1 MSGQMSSQT
10 SSQTSSRTSAVSR
23 LLDRLSGRLL
33 AVVVAV
39 LLVAA
44 TFALLNGGPADRK
57 VTAHF
62 SRAVAIYPG
71 SEVRLMGVRIGSVT
85 AVVPEGDS
93 VRVEMKYDGTYKL
106 PADAKAGIVT
116 PTLVADRFV
125 QLAPAYTSGPVM
137 RSGADIPLADTG
149 TPVELDRIYKSLA
162 DLSSALGPNG
172 ANRTGAL
179 SSLLS
184 SGANALRGQGAL
196 ANKTL
201 LNLSRAVGVFGD
213 NSGPLFR
220 SVDQLSQ
227 LTTTLAANDT
237 VVNGFIKDLT
247 GVSAQLAG
255 ERGELAKALAA
266 LSRVVVTVRGFVHDN
281 KTALTSNVEDL
292 TTVLGALA
300 KEKDSLATAIQLAP
314 LGLGNLTLAYDTKTG
329 SIGSRVQ
336 FGPTVQ
342 SLGNVLCDVV
352 VNARIPNP
360 QIACQVLR
368 ALTAPLAQPGTD
380 LPGGLQVPG
389 LSVPSGAQRSSTTS
403 GSAGG
408 SGGLGELLG
417 GTS

>member
-1 MSGQMSSQT
+1 MST
-10 SSQTSSRTSAVSR
+10 VNAV
-23 LLDRLSGRLL
+23 LDRLSGRVL
-33 AVVVAV
+33 AVVVTV

-44 TFALLNGGPADRK
+44 TLFVFVGGSDQK
-57 VTAHF
+57 TLTAHF

-93 VRVEMKYDGTYKL
+93 VRVEMKYDATYKL
-106 PADAKAGIVT
+106 PAGAKAAIVT

-125 QLAPAYTSGPVM
+125 QIAPAWTKGAVM
-137 RSGADIPLADTG
+137 ANDADIPLAQTG

-162 DLSSALGPNG
+162 DLSTALGPNG
-172 ANRTGAL
+172 ANKNGAL
-179 SSLLS
+179 SSLLH

-201 LNLSRAVGVFGD
+201 INLSNAVQVFGD
-213 NSGPLFR
+213 NSGSLFN
-220 SVDQLSQ
+220 SVSQLSQ
-227 LTTTLAANDT
+227 LTSTLAANDA

-255 ERGELAKALAA
+255 ERGELARA
-266 LSRVVVTVRGFVHDN
+266 LSSLSEVVTTVRGFVHDN
-281 KTALTSNVEDL
+281 KAALTSNVQDL

-314 LGLGNLTLAYDTKTG
+314 LGLGNLTLAYDVKTG
-329 SIGSRVQ
+329 TIGSRVQ

-342 SLGNVLCDVV
+342 SLGNVLCDIV

-368 ALTAPLAQPGTD
+368 ALTAPLARSGTD
-380 LPGGLQVPG
+380 LAAGIQLPG
-389 LSVPSGAQRSSTTS
+389 LKTTAKSSSSRRT
-403 GSAGG
+403 GG
-408 SGGLGELLG
+408 TGLGELLG